1 LTAAAKFEILPLVR
15 LNFQSFSGE
24 SPDRGCMMERGQ
36 IVLAGRA
43 SDLREHQ
50 GIKGAYLVDIAPEN
64 KRIGG

>member
-1 LTAAAKFEILPLVR
+1 
-15 LNFQSFSGE
+15 
-24 SPDRGCMMERGQ
+24 MMERGQ